1 MGEDVINVTGHES
14 PLPAGPGAGPTSP
27 RGGEARVAELVRS
40 RLNGLS
46 PAERKL
52 ARVLLASY
60 PIAGLESVARF
71 AERAQVSPPT
81 VTRFI
86 TKLGFS
92 GYPEFQE
99 TLRHEVQARLSS
111 PLTRYRDDQPERG
124 TDSVLSDALEVAADN
139 LKATVDVLSH
149 RDVNEAVEIIGDVR
163 RRVMVLG
170 GRVSAP
176 LARYLAAQLHLLRP
190 GIGLVDSERSAPAQ
204 QLIDMRKNDVLIVFD
219 YRRYQ
224 SDTIESARVASAQG
238 CNVILF
244 TDPWLSPASAFA
256 RQVIVTSVDM
266 VGPFDSLVA
275 AMALVEGVV
284 AAVLSR
290 LGPRAQSRMQSLE
303 RLRAGDVLA
312 DADQPS
318 G

>member
-1 MGEDVINVTGHES
+1 LSRDVTNVTEHD
-14 PLPAGPGAGPTSP
+14 
-27 RGGEARVAELVRS
+27 ARVGEVVRQ
-40 RLNGLS
+40 RLGSLS
-46 PAERKL
+46 PAERRL

-71 AERAQVSPPT
+71 AERAAVSPPT

-86 TKLGFS
+86 TKLGFR

-99 TLRHEVQARLSS
+99 SLRHEVQARLSS
-111 PLTRYRDDQPERG
+111 PLARYRDEPKR
-124 TDSVLSDALEVAADN
+124 DSAVDDALEISAHN
-139 LKATVDVLSH
+139 LKATLELLSE
-149 RDVNEAVEIIGDVR
+149 RDLNEAVDLLADVR

-190 GIGLVDSERSAPAQ
+190 GIDLVDTERSAPAQ
-204 QLIDMRKNDVLIVFD
+204 QLIDMRKTDVLVVFD

-224 SDTIESARVASAQG
+224 GDTIDSARVAAARG

-256 RQVIVTSVDM
+256 RQVLVTSVET
-266 VGPFDSLVA
+266 VGPFDSLVG
-275 AMALVEGVV
+275 AMAVVEAVI
-284 AAVLSR
+284 AAVLRKLGSR
-290 LGPRAQSRMQSLE
+290 AEARMQSLE
-303 RLRAGDVLA
+303 RLRAGDVLGGS
-312 DADQPS
+312 DS
-318 G
+318 GG

>member
-1 MGEDVINVTGHES
+1 MGEDVTNVPGHE
-14 PLPAGPGAGPTSP
+14 P
-27 RGGEARVAELVRS
+27 RVAELVRN
-40 RLNGLS
+40 RLNSLS

-124 TDSVLSDALEVAADN
+124 TESMLSDALDVAADN
-139 LKATVDVLSH
+139 LKATLEVLSH

-204 QLIDMRKNDVLIVFD
+204 QLIDMRKGDVLIVFD

-224 SDTIESARVASAQG
+224 SDTIESARVAAAQG
-238 CNVILF
+238 CNVIVF
-244 TDPWLSPASAFA
+244 TDPWLSPASGFA

-266 VGPFDSLVA
+266 VGPFDSLVG
-275 AMALVEGVV
+275 AMAVVEGVV

-312 DADQPS
+312 DTDQPS

>member
-1 MGEDVINVTGHES
+1 
-14 PLPAGPGAGPTSP
+14 
-27 RGGEARVAELVRS
+27 VRQ
-40 RLNGLS
+40 RLNDLS

-86 TKLGFS
+86 TKLGFR

-111 PLTRYRDDQPERG
+111 PLTRYRGDQPVRATE
-124 TDSVLSDALEVAADN
+124 SVLSDALDVAAEN

-163 RRVMVLG
+163 RRVLVLG

-190 GIGLVDSERSAPAQ
+190 GIGLVDSERSGPAQ
-204 QLIDMRKNDVLIVFD
+204 QLIDMRKGDVLVVFD

-224 SDTIESARVASAQG
+224 ADTIESARVAAAQG

-244 TDPWLSPASAFA
+244 TDPWLSPASGFA

-266 VGPFDSLVA
+266 VGPFDSLVG
-275 AMALVEGVV
+275 AMAVVEGVV

-312 DADQPS
+312 DSDQPS

>member
-1 MGEDVINVTGHES
+1 MES
-14 PLPAGPGAGPTSP
+14 
-27 RGGEARVAELVRS
+27 RVVELVRQ
-40 RLNGLS
+40 RLDSLS

-71 AERAQVSPPT
+71 AERAHVSPPT

-86 TKLGFS
+86 TKLGFR

-99 TLRHEVQARLSS
+99 VLRHEVQARLSS
-111 PLTRYRDDQPERG
+111 PLARYRGDQAPAA
-124 TDSVLSDALEVAADN
+124 TDSVLSDALEVSSLN
-139 LKATVDVLSH
+139 VKATLEVISH
-149 RDVNEAVEIIGDVR
+149 RDFNEAVDMLADVR

-176 LARYLAAQLHLLRP
+176 LARYLAGQLHLLRP
-190 GIGLVDSERSAPAQ
+190 GIGLVDAERSGPAQ
-204 QLIDMRKNDVLIVFD
+204 QLVDMRKGDVLIVFD

-224 SDTIESARVASAQG
+224 ADSIESARVASNQG

-244 TDPWLSPASAFA
+244 TDPWLSPASGFA

-266 VGPFDSLVA
+266 VGPFDSLVG
-275 AMALVEGVV
+275 AMAVVEGVV

-303 RLRAGDVLA
+303 RLRAGDVLGE
-312 DADQPS
+312 ADQS
-318 G
+318 LG

>member
-1 MGEDVINVTGHES
+1 MSVPDKGV
-14 PLPAGPGAGPTSP
+14 
-27 RGGEARVAELVRS
+27 GEAVRE
-40 RLNGLS
+40 RLDSLS

-71 AERAQVSPPT
+71 AERAGVSPPT

-86 TKLGFS
+86 TKLGFR

-99 TLRHEVQARLSS
+99 SLRHEVQARLSS
-111 PLTRYRDDQPERG
+111 PLTRYRDEAAPRG
-124 TDSVLSDALEVAADN
+124 TDSVLNDALDVAAHN
-139 LKATVDVLSH
+139 RKATLDVLSH
-149 RDVNEAVEIIGDVR
+149 RDANEAVERLSDVR
-163 RRVMVLG
+163 RGVWVLG

-190 GIGLVDSERSAPAQ
+190 GIALVDAERSSPAQ
-204 QLIDMRKNDVLIVFD
+204 QLIDMRKADVLVVFD
-219 YRRYQ
+219 FRRYQ
-224 SDTIESARVASAQG
+224 ADTIESARVASAQG

-244 TDPWLSPASAFA
+244 TDPWLSPASAYA
-256 RQVIVTSVDM
+256 RQVITSSVDT
-266 VGPFDSLVA
+266 VGPFDSLVG
-275 AMALVEGVV
+275 AMAVVEAVV

-290 LGPRAQSRMQSLE
+290 LGPRAQSRMQNLE

-312 DADQPS
+312 EEGPK
-318 G
+318 GGL